1 MFYKTFLILGDET
14 MEYGKLFQSATACLK
29 KKRNT
34 KSLWESEVVGK
45 WEDNYDVVINTF
57 KVGS

>member
-29 KKRNT
+29 KQKYKEFVR
-34 KSLWESEVVGK
+34 V
-45 WEDNYDVVINTF
+45 
-57 KVGS
+57 